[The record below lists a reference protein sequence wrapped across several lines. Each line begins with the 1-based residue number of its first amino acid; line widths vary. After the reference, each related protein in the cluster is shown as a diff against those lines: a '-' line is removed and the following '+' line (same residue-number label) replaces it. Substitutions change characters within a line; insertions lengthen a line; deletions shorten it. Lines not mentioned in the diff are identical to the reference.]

1 VRRGVWAR
9 DAVRGHQLSGKTLG
23 ILGCG
28 RLGTMMA
35 QYGQAFRMKILGCD
49 TQSIDMPGV
58 DDERVDFDRL

>member
-1 VRRGVWAR
+1 
-9 DAVRGHQLSGKTLG
+9 
-23 ILGCG
+23 
-28 RLGTMMA
+28 MMA